1 MFFPK
6 TDGLLSLRA
15 IFTIIYYR
23 ESHSILSVSEKNIIS
38 RMMRLVLRGY
48 DVSSSYLVMNY
59 EVSSETSTFA
69 ESWPNGLSR
78 EYGSCTDLDIL
89 CFDGLVLEY
98 YLSIKSQYFI
108 GPIPSSVHCFSL
120 INSLILFILPIP
132 LTTLHWIW
140 VIF

>member
-1 MFFPK
+1 
-6 TDGLLSLRA
+6 
-15 IFTIIYYR
+15 
-23 ESHSILSVSEKNIIS
+23 
-38 RMMRLVLRGY
+38 MRLVLRGY

-78 EYGSCTDLDIL
+78 EYGICTDLDIL

-108 GPIPSSVHCFSL
+108 GPIPSNTICDNSCHLL
-120 INSLILFILPIP
+120 IYVF
-132 LTTLHWIW
+132 
-140 VIF
+140 